1 MGGSITGKGNFKVVV
16 RFVVIII
23 WCGRKNRCC
32 LLKTVRMEWEELFEF
47 DSNLAGYDD
56 RIEDPFPSKQ
66 LLSSFLLA
74 RRKRDNPL
82 RFSSFSAKT
91 SDGRGGGG
99 GGVRWRMNSRRGIR
113 FS

>member
-74 RRKRDNPL
+74 RRKRDNSQRSYAFPGFPRKRL
-82 RFSSFSAKT
+82 M
-91 SDGRGGGG
+91 GEEEEE
-99 GGVRWRMNSRRGIR
+99 GIVGA
-113 FS
+113 